1 MEGRKMLRGRW
12 DFGGRGRMAE
22 GFLARFGI
30 WRSFAKKLNLC
41 VQTEKK
47 E

>member
-1 MEGRKMLRGRW
+1 MESFLKIFLQPLGLEH
-12 DFGGRGRMAE
+12 FLA
-22 GFLARFGI
+22 FLARFGI
-30 WRSFAKKLNLC
+30 GRSFAKKLNLC